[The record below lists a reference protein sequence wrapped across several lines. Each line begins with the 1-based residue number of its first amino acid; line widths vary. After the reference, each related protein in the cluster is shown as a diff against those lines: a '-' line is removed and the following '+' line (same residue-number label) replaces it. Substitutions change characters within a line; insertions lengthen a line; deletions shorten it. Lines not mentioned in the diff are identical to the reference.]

1 MDDLA
6 PTTVLDREDC
16 LNRLSAAPLARI
28 LVSVKCLPTA
38 LPARVRVL
46 NRDRILIASS
56 DSTILLAAQRHD
68 VLTVQV
74 DGVDESNHPWSVV
87 ASGIA
92 EVSPDIVPAEDP
104 WSGGAG
110 PGGPLVSFPVSVV
123 VGQRH

>member
-1 MDDLA
+1 MEESP
-6 PTTVLDREDC
+6 PTTVLDRKDC
-16 LNRLSAAPLARI
+16 LERLSSAPLARI
-28 LVSVKCLPTA
+28 LVSVRCLPAA
-38 LPARVRVL
+38 LPARIRVV
-46 NRDRILIASS
+46 DGERIVIASS

-92 EVSPDIVPAEDP
+92 EVSFDAGPAEGLE
-104 WSGGAG
+104 WGG
-110 PGGPLVSFPVSVV
+110 PGFAGQLVSFPVSVV

>member
-1 MDDLA
+1 M
-6 PTTVLDREDC
+6 
-16 LNRLSAAPLARI
+16 
-28 LVSVKCLPTA
+28 SVKCLPTA
-38 LPARVRVL
+38 LPARIQVV
-46 NRDRILIASS
+46 NRDHIVISSS

-92 EVSPDIVPAEDP
+92 KVTPSDGAPDDAMSGEVTT
-104 WSGGAG
+104 SGAKS
-110 PGGPLVSFPVSVV
+110 VSFPVSVV

>member
-1 MDDLA
+1 MEEST
-6 PTTVLDREDC
+6 PTTVLDRDDC
-16 LNRLSAAPLARI
+16 LDRLSAAPLARI

-38 LPARVRVL
+38 LPARIQVV
-46 NRDRILIASS
+46 NRDHIVISSS

-92 EVSPDIVPAEDP
+92 EVTTPVGDLSDTPEGPANV
-104 WSGGAG
+104 AG
-110 PGGPLVSFPVSVV
+110 PVVSFPVSVV

>member
-1 MDDLA
+1 MEELT

-16 LNRLSAAPLARI
+16 LDRLSAAPLARI

-38 LPARVRVL
+38 LPARIRVV
-46 NRDRILIASS
+46 NRDHILIASS

-92 EVSPDIVPAEDP
+92 ETSPDAVPVDDLLGDA
-104 WSGGAG
+104 SSFGGQ
-110 PGGPLVSFPVSVV
+110 LVSFPVSVV